1 MTITIS
7 HLWGLADYY
16 DSEEQRRSEVIEG
29 LSLSEQKRL
38 GVATFSPEGT
48 KRRRID
54 VELTE
59 EGVMELC
66 VKYERSV

>member
-1 MTITIS
+1 MIS
-7 HLWGLADYY
+7 DLWGLADYY
-16 DSEEQRRSEVIEG
+16 DSEEQRRSKVIEG

-38 GVATFSPEGT
+38 GVATFSPVGT

-66 VKYERSV
+66 VKYDRSV